1 MIGNDIVDLQTAL
14 LENNWRRKGYLQ
26 KIFTDE
32 EQEYIFASNKPD
44 QIVWL
49 LWSMKEAA
57 YKIINRATHLR
68 TYAPI
73 KLACSIS
80 TLTGNNATGQVY
92 AYGSCYQT
100 ASQMNHEIIHSLAQN
115 PLSKITPTVV
125 LLSDTAKEQHYN
137 KYLTQ
142 GYAVMKN
149 KYGLPYVVDINSGRY
164 KYASLSHHGSYA
176 ALAVG
181 SKM

>member
-26 KIFTDE
+26 KIFTDD
-32 EQEYIFASNKPD
+32 EQEYIFASNRPD

-57 YKIINRATHLR
+57 YKIINRATNVR
-68 TYAPI
+68 SYAPV
-73 KLACSIS
+73 KLVCSIRS
-80 TLTGNNATGQVY
+80 ITDCAATGQVA

-100 ASQMNHEIIHSLAQN
+100 ASQMNHEIIHSLAQS
-115 PLSKITPTVV
+115 PLSNIAPTVV
-125 LLSDTAKEQHYN
+125 LLSNTAEEQHYN

-149 KYGLPYVVDINSGRY
+149 KYGLPYVIDINSGHY

-176 ALAVG
+176 ALAIG
-181 SKM
+181 SNM